1 MRSPAL
7 LFLAALMLSGCGSV
21 HHIAAKSRQK
31 KEKKQLEKL
40 IATSA
45 ADTSSR
51 LGQKAVGEI
60 AAVGE
65 DSQYVLMRLRTGISL
80 PANTELESRRGGTRT
95 ALLRMT
101 PERKNIFTIADLTE
115 GAPQAGDSLF
125 LSKAKSSIPQP
136 LTAGAPV
143 LSAAGEAAVSAGTA
157 APGTDPAIPAD
168 QQPLL
173 PPPSTGA
180 FPAPPTVPDDDGPTE
195 PIRILKLEDVLGKQR
210 PSAGTPHPGGTPP
223 PAK

>member
-7 LFLAALMLSGCGSV
+7 LLLAALMLSGCGSV
-21 HHIAAKSRQK
+21 RHMAAKSRQK

-40 IATSA
+40 ITTSA
-45 ADTSSR
+45 ADASSR

-101 PERKNIFTIADLTE
+101 PERKNIFTIADLAE

-125 LSKAKSSIPQP
+125 LSKVSPSIPQP
-136 LTAGAPV
+136 PATGAPV

-157 APGTDPAIPAD
+157 TAARTNPAIPAD

-180 FPAPPTVPDDDGPTE
+180 FSAPPAAPDEDDRPTE
-195 PIRILKLEDVLGKQR
+195 SIRILKPE
-210 PSAGTPHPGGTPP
+210 
-223 PAK
+223 